1 MQVPTRVRPQLSS
14 EASVRTQFSLG
25 RIGGKSNAVTSSINL
40 GINGVSNMGDRAFK
54 SVRGLISPKN
64 SNNTNSPGGDR
75 DLSASGGIARKMSIV
90 QAKNVASASV
100 RDVTTRLSQ
109 AKKERRQKLEDEEKA
124 KKADEEKK
132 KVDYQNMINKYK
144 FRSVSVSVTD
154 EDNLDFRAKIENTF
168 AERQLAKKFIIH
180 PDTNLLRIW
189 EITIMMLVIWQAIY
203 VPAVLA
209 FEPIIPFGLWVFDK
223 VGDIM
228 FIVDFFMQF
237 NIARKLNGRLPE
249 GRREIARQYV
259 TSSHGMWFLI
269 DLSASFPYDWVTQ
282 NMNDVWSYNFYIE
295 SMKAAAGGGSLSG
308 GVRIVKILRL
318 PRLLR
323 LLKLFRLLKALNRF
337 EKFQR
342 FLKYSR
348 YGHLLRLFTKVMQ
361 IIVLCHYGSCIW
373 FAVGGPSGG
382 GMWFQYECITIANH
396 CDDTYKY
403 NTTESQLGCYE
414 SCDYE
419 NMTDYEVGQR
429 FWTLYVTSYFAIIA
443 MMTAGENLSPISI
456 SEKMISVM
464 FILLGS
470 IVMAIVFG
478 EVAVLISNFYARQSR
493 YQTKMEYLFESMKR
507 MGLPPEIERRVYSY
521 YDYIHDTHG
530 TLNGETT
537 AFIPE
542 LSRKLAAEVLMY
554 LRMDMIHKVPFFHN
568 ISPEVVQQLVL
579 KLTLQVF
586 LPKEYIC
593 VRGEVGD
600 EMFFISDGDCE
611 VTIPYKDM
619 PQAKK
624 DEMMRERLKSKL
636 VKAQTMT
643 KKSNNF
649 LANLATVRRKS
660 GVNDLAASGAK
671 PGEGR
676 QERSFSTGP
685 RGQGRNDMMAK
696 QKKLA
701 ASARDLG
708 APVGGDL
715 ESGGGFVSFLRGN
728 AKKSVVAKDMDDEEP
743 HPEREMVLAT
753 LHQGQHFGE
762 IALILLTKRTANVRA
777 KGFCE
782 LCGLSRDVYNKI
794 VAVYIEDKKAME
806 DFIMSK
812 YGNSENVQDQYRKE
826 QEKVANA
833 QFDMGEDEE
842 ESEEEEE
849 RGRGVGLTPKG
860 GGTPTAG
867 RSPKGTRKSLGGM
880 GRDGSARV
888 LKELKEQTGSI
899 ADSMT
904 ESVKTMNDRVD
915 MMIKL
920 QNSNRQRMDEMRN
933 MVMQLKAEREE
944 EGGDRGGVGGWEGDL
959 MKLWTKWE
967 RKV

>member
-1 MQVPTRVRPQLSS
+1 M
-14 EASVRTQFSLG
+14 A
-25 RIGGKSNAVTSSINL
+25 
-40 GINGVSNMGDRAFK
+40 DRAFK
-54 SVRGLISPKN
+54 SVRSVMSPKN
-64 SNNTNSPGGDR
+64 GNGSDSPGGA
-75 DLSASGGIARKMSIV
+75 DLSASGGITRKMSIV
-90 QAKNVASASV
+90 GAKNVASASV
-100 RDVTTRLSQ
+100 RDVTSRISQ
-109 AKKERRQKLEDEEKA
+109 VKKERRQKLQAEEKA
-124 KKADEEKK
+124 KKEEAIKK
-132 KVDYQNMINKYK
+132 AKDYQNMINKYK

-154 EDNLDFRAKIENTF
+154 EDNLDFRAKIENSF

-180 PDTNLLRIW
+180 PDNNFLRVW
-189 EITIMMLVIWQAIY
+189 EVSIMILVIWQAIY

-209 FEPIIPFGLWVFDK
+209 FEPIIPYSLWVFDK
-223 VGDIM
+223 VGDVM
-228 FIVDFFMQF
+228 FIIDFFMQF
-237 NIARKLNGRLPE
+237 NIGRKVDGRLPE
-249 GRREIARQYV
+249 GRREIARTYM

-282 NMNDVWSYNFYIE
+282 SLTDAWSYDFYIAG
-295 SMKAAAGGGSLSG
+295 MQAAEGSANLSG

-323 LLKLFRLLKALNRF
+323 LLKLFRLLRALNRF

-348 YGHLLRLFTKVMQ
+348 YGHLLRLFTKVLQ
-361 IIVLCHYGSCIW
+361 IVVLCHYGACIW

-382 GMWFQYECITIANH
+382 GSWFQYECVSIAQH

-403 NTTESQLGCYE
+403 NTTESQLECYE
-414 SCDYE
+414 GCDYE
-419 NMTDYEVGQR
+419 NMSDYEVGQK

-456 SEKMISVM
+456 SEKLMAVM

-554 LRMDMIHKVPFFHN
+554 LRMEMIHKVPFFHN

-624 DEMMRERLKSKL
+624 DEMARERLKSKL
-636 VKAQTMT
+636 VKQQTQT
-643 KKSNNF
+643 KKANNF
-649 LANLATVRRKS
+649 LATLATVRRKS
-660 GVNDLAASGAK
+660 GATNDLIPA
-671 PGEGR
+671 EGGVR
-676 QERSFSTGP
+676 KERSFSTGP
-685 RGQGRNDMMAK
+685 TGKAPQRMSLR
-696 QKKLA
+696 A

-708 APVGGDL
+708 SSNKLDIELGQAPLPGQVERKEGDGKSSEGRDAHVSDGS
-715 ESGGGFVSFLRGN
+715 ESADENNRKASFVSFLRGN

-743 HPEREMVLAT
+743 DPEREMVLAT

-812 YGNSENVQDQYRKE
+812 YGNSENVQEQYRKE
-826 QEKVANA
+826 QEKEANA
-833 QFDMGEDEE
+833 QFNMGEE
-842 ESEEEEE
+842 ESDVEDD
-849 RGRGVGLTPKG
+849 GPSPL
-860 GGTPTAG
+860 GTPRRSLG
-867 RSPKGTRKSLGGM
+867 RSLDASPKGRN
-880 GRDGSARV
+880 GSARSGFGSNQSSSRV

-904 ESVKTMNDRVD
+904 ESVRTMNDRVD

-920 QNSNRQRMDEMRN
+920 QNSNRERMDEMKR
-933 MVMQLKAEREE
+933 MVETLKEEKEREKE
-944 EGGDRGGVGGWEGDL
+944 REREGGAKAVVGSGSEPGL
-959 MKLWTKWE
+959 GE
-967 RKV
+967 